1 MSEYYDPMLFLSSPG
16 TANTM
21 GCTVTL
27 HDTIDGG
34 LLADAAESL
43 RERFPYFYVRVYM
56 YGCGPVWSD
65 WVYRCVYDHE
75 TDVLICDGNG
85 IRKDYWFE
93 DEVEESTEY
102 TDGSAVFA
110 VNDDGQLIWEDM
122 MEDEGNGF
130 LFEKMGNYGG
140 IWDCGDTEVELVP
153 YAGFYDCLITRQ
165 ESDGTSTVWDYSCE
179 FDAASCTLICRGG
192 GYKYE
197 QAGSDAEDDVSF
209 KDVYKDG
216 AADFSMDA
224 SYGMIIGKMPEQD
237 LYLQEKSLRN
247 HFGRIFIPIP
257 NNYLYDK
264 ERRICCCNGMDILN
278 SCWKARTAT
287 AC

>member
-1 MSEYYDPMLFLSSPG
+1 MMHMIHMKKTACLLMTIILLTAVPAAFASNAG
-16 TANTM
+16 TVSQDLR
-21 GCTVTL
+21 TVIETF
-27 HDTIDGG
+27 DSVWET
-34 LLADAAESL
+34 DAAEIDIKHS
-43 RERFPYFYVRVYM
+43 EPYFYVRVYM

-165 ESDGTSTVWDYSCE
+165 ESDGTSAVWDYSCE

-216 AADFSMDA
+216 AADFSMD
-224 SYGMIIGKMPEQD
+224 E
-237 LYLQEKSLRN
+237 
-247 HFGRIFIPIP
+247 
-257 NNYLYDK
+257 
-264 ERRICCCNGMDILN
+264 NGCLVWNDHRENAGAGLVFTRKITEEPFWTDIYPDT
-278 SCWKARTAT
+278 K
-287 AC
+287 